1 MCIFLISIHEII
13 GYVNII
19 YHEMKIYLSGCY
31 MIVEVIDIEQT
42 KNEAKRYIL
51 NKIPLVSKVF
61 QFNSVIGDIKLEY
74 IEFKV
79 LIYEVIS
86 KKKNN
91 RIFKN
96 ESKKETITMLVN
108 TYNGRSESI
117 DKIPNTLNKYIS
129 KSCIRESKINEDD
142 LVNVV
147 KEEIVSRLTDRL
159 SYDSI
164 DKISIQINIVDIKS
178 IYKPYW
184 VANFRGRNIF
194 IDS

>member
-1 MCIFLISIHEII
+1 MCIFLIYIHEII
-13 GYVNII
+13 GYLNII
-19 YHEMKIYLSGCY
+19 YYDMKIYLSGCY
-31 MIVEVIDIEQT
+31 MRVEVIDMEQT
-42 KNEAKRYIL
+42 KNEAKKYIL
-51 NKIPLVSKVF
+51 KKIPLVSKVF

-91 RIFKN
+91 KIFRN
-96 ESKKETITMLVN
+96 ETKKETITMLVN
-108 TYNGRSESI
+108 TYNGHSESI

-147 KEEIVSRLTDRL
+147 KKEIITRLTDRL
-159 SYDSI
+159 RYDSI
-164 DKISIQINIVDIKS
+164 DKVSIQINIVDIKS

-184 VANFRGRNIF
+184 IADFRGRNIF
-194 IDS
+194 IDP

>member
-1 MCIFLISIHEII
+1 MR
-13 GYVNII
+13 
-19 YHEMKIYLSGCY
+19 
-31 MIVEVIDIEQT
+31 VEVINIEKN

-51 NKIPLVSKVF
+51 NKIPLASRVF
-61 QFNSVIGDIKLEY
+61 QFNNVIRDIKLEY

-79 LIYEVIS
+79 LKYEVIS

-91 RIFKN
+91 RLFRH

-108 TYNGRSESI
+108 TYNGHSESI
-117 DKIPNTLNKYIS
+117 DKIPNTSNKYIS
-129 KSCIRESKINEDD
+129 KSCIRENRINEDD

-147 KEEIVSRLTDRL
+147 KKEIINQITDRL
-159 SYDSI
+159 KYDSI
-164 DKISIQINIVDIKS
+164 DKVNIQINIIDIKS

-184 VANFRGRNIF
+184 VADFRGRNIF

>member
-1 MCIFLISIHEII
+1 MR
-13 GYVNII
+13 
-19 YHEMKIYLSGCY
+19 
-31 MIVEVIDIEQT
+31 VEVIDMEQT
-42 KNEAKRYIL
+42 KNEAKKYIL
-51 NKIPLVSKVF
+51 KKIPLVSKVF

-91 RIFKN
+91 KIFRN
-96 ESKKETITMLVN
+96 ETKKETITMLVN
-108 TYNGRSESI
+108 TYNGHSESI

-147 KEEIVSRLTDRL
+147 KKEIITRLTDRL
-159 SYDSI
+159 RYDSI
-164 DKISIQINIVDIKS
+164 DKVSIQII
-178 IYKPYW
+178 
-184 VANFRGRNIF
+184 
-194 IDS
+194 

>member
-1 MCIFLISIHEII
+1 MR
-13 GYVNII
+13 
-19 YHEMKIYLSGCY
+19 
-31 MIVEVIDIEQT
+31 VEVINIEQT
-42 KNEAKRYIL
+42 KNEAKKYML

-61 QFNSVIGDIKLEY
+61 QFNSVIRDIKLEY

-79 LIYEVIS
+79 LRYEVIS

-91 RIFKN
+91 RIFRN
-96 ESKKETITMLVN
+96 EAKKETITMLVN
-108 TYNGRSESI
+108 TYNGHSESI
-117 DKIPNTLNKYIS
+117 DKMPNTLNKYIS

-147 KEEIVSRLTDRL
+147 KKEIITRLTDRL
-159 SYDSI
+159 RYDSI
-164 DKISIQINIVDIKS
+164 DRVNIQINIVDIKS

-184 VANFRGRNIF
+184 VADFRGRNIF

>member
-1 MCIFLISIHEII
+1 MR
-13 GYVNII
+13 
-19 YHEMKIYLSGCY
+19 
-31 MIVEVIDIEQT
+31 VEVIDIEQT

-86 KKKNN
+86 QKKNN
-91 RIFKN
+91 RILKN
-96 ESKKETITMLVN
+96 KSKKETITMLVN